1 PLGYLTPVTRWFDR
15 KLGLALGCANAGIGL
30 GSTIVPLI
38 TGALIPAYTWRG
50 ALLGLAALV
59 IFVSWPVVALCL
71 REPDP
76 ADVAAKQRD
85 ARKSFG
91 VPFKELSRE
100 PSFWILN
107 IAFFMLGLTATSLVS
122 QQVPLLTEAGWT
134 PDAARYLVTTIFGFA
149 LLIARVTVGFFMDHV
164 FAPRVMQTVAI
175 GGAIAC
181 ILFSTS
187 PHAQ

>member
-1 PLGYLTPVTRWFDR
+1 TALPLFGLSLAALYFTPKNLLAYYVLWALVPVLGLGLWPLGYLTPVTRWFDR

-76 ADVAAKQRD
+76 ADAAAKQRD
-85 ARKSFG
+85 AQKSFG
-91 VPFKELSRE
+91 IPFKELSRE
-100 PSFWILN
+100 PSF
-107 IAFFMLGLTATSLVS
+107 
-122 QQVPLLTEAGWT
+122 
-134 PDAARYLVTTIFGFA
+134 
-149 LLIARVTVGFFMDHV
+149 
-164 FAPRVMQTVAI
+164 
-175 GGAIAC
+175 
-181 ILFSTS
+181 
-187 PHAQ
+187 